1 MFSYVFMKILEMRPR
16 SYDQRMEKISRGR
29 VRAVKEAV
37 ADEVPKESHVLEI
50 GCGTGELASLIVGR
64 GCIVE
69 GFDLSPL
76 MIKTAEK
83 RIEKDDFKGKFSVTH
98 MGVEGMDGFPSENFD
113 AVVSTLVLSELNDD
127 ERRFALKHAA
137 RVLRPGGCIII
148 ADEVVPRTALRR
160 LVHNIARLPLL
171 AITYLVSGKSTY
183 PIDDLAGEIRE
194 LGFVVGKEVRSH
206 GDSFTMVV
214 GFKKQKGITS

>member
-1 MFSYVFMKILEMRPR
+1 MKILEMRPR

-29 VRAVKEAV
+29 VRAVKEA
-37 ADEVPKESHVLEI
+37 AAGEVLKGSHVLEI
-50 GCGTGELASLIVGR
+50 GCGTGELASLIVER

-76 MIKTAEK
+76 MVKTAEK
-83 RIEKDDFKGKFSVTH
+83 RIEKDDLTGKFSITH
-98 MGVEGMDGFPSENFD
+98 MGVDGMDGFPGENFD

-183 PIDDLAGEIRE
+183 PIDDLAREISE
-194 LGFVVGKEVRSH
+194 VGFVVGKEVRSH

-214 GFKKQKGITS
+214 GFKKQKQDKS